1 MNRQDRMEIFRAIN
15 NVSKRQNEME
25 QKLDAVMQILNA
37 QTNERIT
44 VGNEGID
51 DIVDMVV
58 AHNEAID
65 GLAEMITESEVQYYG
80 RVLCLQ
86 CRAWLQKMD

>member
-1 MNRQDRMEIFRAIN
+1 MNRHDRMEIFRAIN
-15 NVSKRQNEME
+15 NVSKRQNEMSR
-25 QKLDAVMQILNA
+25 KLDEVMQILNA

-44 VGNEGID
+44 VGNKGID

-65 GLAEMITESEVQYYG
+65 GLAEMIAESEVQ
-80 RVLCLQ
+80 
-86 CRAWLQKMD
+86 

>member
-15 NVSKRQNEME
+15 NVSKRQNEMSR
-25 QKLDAVMQILNA
+25 KLDEVMQMLNA

-44 VGNEGID
+44 VGNKGID

-65 GLAEMITESEVQYYG
+65 GLAEMITESEVQ
-80 RVLCLQ
+80 
-86 CRAWLQKMD
+86 

>member
-15 NVSKRQNEME
+15 NVSKRQNEMSR
-25 QKLDAVMQILNA
+25 KLDEVMQILNA

-44 VGNEGID
+44 VGNKGID

-65 GLAEMITESEVQYYG
+65 SLAEMITESEVQ
-80 RVLCLQ
+80 
-86 CRAWLQKMD
+86 

>member
-1 MNRQDRMEIFRAIN
+1 MNRYDRMEIFRAIN
-15 NVSKRQNEME
+15 NVSKRQNEMSR
-25 QKLDAVMQILNA
+25 KLDEVMQILNA

-44 VGNEGID
+44 VGNKGID

-65 GLAEMITESEVQYYG
+65 SLAEMIAESEVQ
-80 RVLCLQ
+80 
-86 CRAWLQKMD
+86 

>member
-1 MNRQDRMEIFRAIN
+1 MNRHDRMEIFRAIN
-15 NVSKRQNEME
+15 NVSKRQNEMSR
-25 QKLDAVMQILNA
+25 KLDEIVQILNA

-44 VGNEGID
+44 VGNKGID

-65 GLAEMITESEVQYYG
+65 SLAEMITESEVQ
-80 RVLCLQ
+80 
-86 CRAWLQKMD
+86 

>member
-25 QKLDAVMQILNA
+25 QKLDAVMQMLNA
-37 QTNERIT
+37 QANERIT
-44 VGNEGID
+44 VGNKGID
-51 DIVDMVV
+51 DIVDIVV

-65 GLAEMITESEVQYYG
+65 SLAEMIAESEVQ
-80 RVLCLQ
+80 
-86 CRAWLQKMD
+86 

>member
-25 QKLDAVMQILNA
+25 QKLDAVMQMLNA

-44 VGNEGID
+44 VGNKGID
-51 DIVDMVV
+51 DIADMVA

-65 GLAEMITESEVQYYG
+65 SLAEMITESEVQ
-80 RVLCLQ
+80 
-86 CRAWLQKMD
+86 

>member
-15 NVSKRQNEME
+15 NVSKRQNEMSR
-25 QKLDAVMQILNA
+25 KLDEVMQMLNNL
-37 QTNERIT
+37 TNERIT
-44 VGNEGID
+44 VGNKGID

-65 GLAEMITESEVQYYG
+65 GLAEMITESEVQ
-80 RVLCLQ
+80 
-86 CRAWLQKMD
+86 

>member
-25 QKLDAVMQILNA
+25 QKLDAVMQMLNA

-44 VGNEGID
+44 VDNKGID

-65 GLAEMITESEVQYYG
+65 GLAEMLTESEVQ
-80 RVLCLQ
+80 
-86 CRAWLQKMD
+86 

>member
-25 QKLDAVMQILNA
+25 QKLDAVMQMLNA
-37 QTNERIT
+37 QANERIT
-44 VGNEGID
+44 VGNKGID

-65 GLAEMITESEVQYYG
+65 GLAEMVTESEVQ
-80 RVLCLQ
+80 
-86 CRAWLQKMD
+86 

>member
-1 MNRQDRMEIFRAIN
+1 MNKQDKTDIYKAIN
-15 NVSKRQNEME
+15 NVSKKVNDVS
-25 QKLDAVMQILNA
+25 QKLDEVMQMLNA

-44 VGNEGID
+44 VGNKGID

-65 GLAEMITESEVQYYG
+65 GLAEMITESEVQ
-80 RVLCLQ
+80 
-86 CRAWLQKMD
+86 